1 MADLLGIYLNDHLL
15 GATGGL
21 ELFKRAAASQPEIE
35 PLRQEVE
42 QDREA
47 LLDLMRRTG
56 TSVDRVKTT
65 VGWVG
70 EKLGR
75 LKLNGHLLTRSP
87 LSDLIELEGMTLG
100 VSGKLNGWRLLKA
113 LGDPRLPDEVLDPLI
128 VRAERQ
134 LEQLDARRLAR
145 GVEVLHTG

>member
-1 MADLLGIYLNDHLL
+1 MADLLGIYLNDHLM

-21 ELFKRAAASQPEIE
+21 ELFKRAAASQPELE

-42 QDREA
+42 QDRDA

-65 VGWVG
+65 AGWVG

-75 LKLNGHLLTRSP
+75 LKLNGHVLTRSP
-87 LSDLIELEGMTLG
+87 LSDLIELEGLTLG
-100 VSGKLNGWRLLKA
+100 VQGKLSGWRLLKA
-113 LGDPRLPDEVLDPLI
+113 IGDPRLPDDVLDDLI
-128 VRAERQ
+128 ARAERQ
-134 LEQLDARRLAR
+134 VEQLDALRLSR
-145 GVEVLHTG
+145 GTEVLTS